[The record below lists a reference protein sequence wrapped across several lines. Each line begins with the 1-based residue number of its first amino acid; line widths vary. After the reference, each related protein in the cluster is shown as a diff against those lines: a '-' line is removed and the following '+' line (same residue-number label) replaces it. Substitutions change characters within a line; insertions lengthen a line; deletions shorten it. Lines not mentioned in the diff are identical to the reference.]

1 MKLTEKITPELGWLL
16 QRERAVAWLR
26 VAFAALAVVVIQL
39 NPERVAR
46 FPALSSFSL
55 ISFFFYSLV
64 MLDLSRRN
72 KLISPPIGIFTN
84 SIVVSWF
91 AVIVFCIAATCCP
104 FF

>member
-55 ISFFFYSLV
+55 ISFFFYSLAV
-64 MLDLSRRN
+64 LHLARRD
-72 KLISPPIGIFTN
+72 KLMSSPIGILTN
-84 SIVVSWF
+84 SLDVVWI
-91 AVIVFCIAATCCP
+91 ALIVFST
-104 FF
+104 